1 MKKIIL
7 IILTL
12 CAVVGTQAQITYEG
26 TKYVIRFGAGVQR
39 YIATSTNVIQ
49 DGMFVGDYILTVRY
63 GEPYYDVYNANMELV
78 KTFKIDADDL
88 LFGVPVAHSDL
99 YTWNFIS
106 QGIFTTDGKWA
117 CLVNEYETQNLTD
130 GSGNIISTTYKIKEI
145 RVVDE
150 DNNVVTTIPYTG
162 KTSDTQTLLSLV
174 KIGDTY
180 KLFVPS
186 GEHTSSVPCSYDIY
200 SLPGKGEPAVLAS
213 PASSKHSSNR
223 KFIRD
228 NQLLVETEDST
239 YNVQG
244 SRVE

>member
-1 MKKIIL
+1 MKKMIFII
-7 IILTL
+7 IAL
-12 CAVVGTQAQITYEG
+12 CAVAGSQAQITYEG
-26 TKYVIRFGAGVQR
+26 TKDVLRFGAGVQR

-49 DGMFVGDYILTVRY
+49 DGMFVGDYILTARF

-78 KTFKIDADDL
+78 KTFSISDTW
-88 LFGVPVAHSDL
+88 FGVPVAHSEL

-106 QGIFTTDGKWA
+106 LGIFTTDGKWA
-117 CLVNEYETQNLTD
+117 CLVNEYETQYLTD
-130 GSGNIISTTYKIKEI
+130 GSGNILSTTYKIKEI

-150 DNNVVTTIPYTG
+150 DGNVVTTIPYSG
-162 KTSDTQTLLSLV
+162 KTSDTQLLLSLV

-213 PASSKHSSNR
+213 PSSSGHSSNR
-223 KFIRD
+223 KHIRD

-244 SRVE
+244 TRVE